1 MCWGGALGTVN
12 CTGFAEPSLQYGSV
26 PFKGLLFFGSCTW
39 CLSVMHPFVA
49 DWGYVQ
55 GRIIP
60 KPIFGFLETFYGTVL
75 SHYGCQVG
83 ETRDFTMADGVQDS
97 PVRAIVAKDRDCV
110 FLSAVLYPVH
120 DQEESG
126 PVMMYCFGWL
136 LPD

>member
-1 MCWGGALGTVN
+1 MPSM
-12 CTGFAEPSLQYGSV
+12 GF
-26 PFKGLLFFGSCTW
+26 LLFGFCIWG
-39 CLSVMHPFVA
+39 LSVMHPFVA
-49 DWGYVQ
+49 DWGCIR
-55 GRIIP
+55 GRIVP
-60 KPIFGFLETFYGTVL
+60 KPIFGFPETLYRTVL
-75 SHYGCQVG
+75 LYYGCQVG
-83 ETRDFTMADGVQDS
+83 EACDFTTADGVQDS